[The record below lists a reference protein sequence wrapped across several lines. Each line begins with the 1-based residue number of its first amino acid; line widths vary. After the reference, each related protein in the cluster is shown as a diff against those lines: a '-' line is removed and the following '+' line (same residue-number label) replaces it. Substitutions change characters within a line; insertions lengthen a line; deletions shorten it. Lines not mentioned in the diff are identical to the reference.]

1 MPITFIEPK
10 RRKYYLILLLVV
22 VVIGVLFLIWN
33 YFFLKAP
40 LPISKPTPPREIKIN
55 FETLEKPFL
64 IESQPF
70 EGIPFPSPGAK
81 DVSLTP
87 TLSWQSVPGAEIYV
101 WEIIGVKSDQT
112 EQTSV
117 TISKPLNTSTTY
129 VWRVKSCNKD
139 MSECGAWS
147 GDCQTGG
154 EVGCWRF
161 TTIAHL
167 PLILV
172 SPSPGAKDVSLTPTL
187 SWQNVSGA
195 ETYFWNLIGIESG
208 QTSSTSVSISKKLEP
223 STTYVWRVKSCNKDM
238 SECGA
243 WGVGTFTTISGLLSP
258 ELISPPIEKIFI
270 GRENPFA
277 PYSEI
282 KPAE

>member
-10 RRKYYLILLLVV
+10 RRKYYLILLLIV

-40 LPISKPTPPREIKIN
+40 PPPVNPTPPQEIKIN

-87 TLSWQSVPGAEIYV
+87 TLSWQS
-101 WEIIGVKSDQT
+101 
-112 EQTSV
+112 
-117 TISKPLNTSTTY
+117 
-129 VWRVKSCNKD
+129 
-139 MSECGAWS
+139 
-147 GDCQTGG
+147 
-154 EVGCWRF
+154 
-161 TTIAHL
+161 
-167 PLILV
+167 
-172 SPSPGAKDVSLTPTL
+172 
-187 SWQNVSGA
+187 VSGA

-243 WGVGTFTTISGLLSP
+243 WGAGTFTTISGLLPP